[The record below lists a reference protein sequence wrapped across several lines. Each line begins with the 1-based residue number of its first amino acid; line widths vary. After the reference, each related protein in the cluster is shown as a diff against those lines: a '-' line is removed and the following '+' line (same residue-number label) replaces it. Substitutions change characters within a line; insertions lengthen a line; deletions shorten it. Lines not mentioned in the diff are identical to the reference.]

1 MMKSAY
7 AAHRGVKP
15 SAVSNWAAKGLLV
28 YGEDP
33 ARPGKKLVDVEK
45 SDLLINGTVDQ
56 TRGRPRSGEASAA
69 EAPGGEAGDQ
79 PLVRAPVA
87 SGAEAV
93 RLEEARERVIGRR
106 IDNERA
112 LGKLVDRGEVERRAA
127 ERGRMIRERV
137 TAVVR
142 QQAERLASESDPRV
156 IVALLTGEFDG
167 LFARIADEIEA
178 EARTEAAVDAAL
190 ELLPDGEGEDEAE
203 AA

>member
-33 ARPGKKLVDVEK
+33 ARPGKRLVDVEK
-45 SDLLINGTVDQ
+45 TDLLVNGSVDQ
-56 TRGRPRSGEASAA
+56 TRGRPRSSEASTAVA
-69 EAPGGEAGDQ
+69 LSEDG
-79 PLVRAPVA
+79 PVA
-87 SGAEAV
+87 PAARPVQLSGPEAV
-93 RLEEARERVIGRR
+93 RMEEARERVIGRR

-112 LGKLVDRGEVERRAA
+112 LQKLVDRGEVERRAA

-142 QQAERLASESDPRV
+142 NQAERLASETDPRV

-167 LFARIADEIEA
+167 VFARIADEIEA

-190 ELLPDGEGEDEAE
+190 EQLPDEEVEDGAE